1 MDMDLVVQHLRQYN
15 DRERIY
21 KEYYDLRGDPAAQEQ
36 LARRYMQNDTL
47 HTRRGMIDNWLFFPE
62 VFPDQTPQDLFF
74 SDELF
79 FDPSADVMVLKH
91 DRYTPLFTH
100 THTIFE
106 ISYVLTGACQQHI
119 AGGDLRLKE
128 GDFCFIALETPHS
141 IGVFDDSIVLNILLK
156 KNTFDDIY
164 MHALRNKSILTS
176 FFFDS
181 LYDEYKTDYIIFHT
195 GDDLNIRDLLL
206 DMYVEQFEWD
216 EYSNNQL
223 TCMMSILLSRL
234 MRGYAKTAELP
245 VSRKKDNSIRIEIL
259 NYLQNNYRTATLP
272 DMAEYFHYSTS
283 YCSRLI
289 KESTG
294 RTFAVLLQDIRLRQA
309 EALLRTSNA
318 GIEQISTRVG
328 YENPESFSRAFK
340 KQRGLT
346 PTQFREQEQKEL

>member
-1 MDMDLVVQHLRQYN
+1 MDRELIVEHLSQYN

-47 HTRRGMIDNWLFFPE
+47 RTRRGMIDKWLFFPE

-74 SDELF
+74 SDELI
-79 FDPSADVMVLKH
+79 FDSSADVMVLKH

-106 ISYVLTGACQQHI
+106 ISYVLKGTCQQHF
-119 AGGDLRLKE
+119 AGDDLTLEE

-141 IGVFDDSIVLNILLK
+141 IGVFDDSVVLNILLK

-164 MHALRNKSILTS
+164 MHALRNKSVLTS
-176 FFFDS
+176 FFFNS
-181 LYDEYKTDYIIFHT
+181 LYDEYKTDYIIFRT
-195 GDDLNIRDLLL
+195 GDDPNIRDLLL

-216 EYSNNQL
+216 EYSDNQL

-234 MRGYAKTAELP
+234 MRGYAKTAQLP
-245 VSRKKDNSIRIEIL
+245 APKKKDPSIRIEIL
-259 NYLQNNYRTATLP
+259 NYLQNNYRTATIS

-289 KESTG
+289 RESTG
-294 RTFAVLLQDIRLRQA
+294 RTFSGLLQDIRLRQA

-318 GIEQISTRVG
+318 GIEQISFRVG

-340 KQRGLT
+340 KHRGLT
-346 PTQFREQEQKEL
+346 PTQFREQEQKEP